1 MHIPIYMHIYTY
13 IDTHIDGVVG
23 GGGRQQTSRCAKI
36 VEGIWKVIV
45 LSLQLHYKSAIFF
58 SKLKNYFFKLCF

>member
-23 GGGRQQTSRCAKI
+23 GGGDNKQADVPRLLRVSGKSLYYLCNFIT
-36 VEGIWKVIV
+36 
-45 LSLQLHYKSAIFF
+45 SLQFF
-58 SKLKNYFFKLCF
+58 FQN